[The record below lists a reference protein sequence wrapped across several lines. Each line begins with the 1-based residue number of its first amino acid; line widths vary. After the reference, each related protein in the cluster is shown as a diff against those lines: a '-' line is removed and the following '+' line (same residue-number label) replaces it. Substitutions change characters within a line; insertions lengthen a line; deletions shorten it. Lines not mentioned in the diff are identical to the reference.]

1 LRTGAFSAP
10 VLDELMMNVTKKH
23 PHPLTRYPDR
33 WGWILCF
40 IFCNVILCAFIHPLL
55 QAADA
60 QMTTP
65 QVRIL
70 STQGTVDIFKG
81 ESQLWI
87 PAKVNMPLAFGDIV
101 RTGRRSKAALQM
113 TDKTLL
119 KIRQLTS
126 MVIQAPEKKGKQPLL
141 NLRSGS
147 VFFFSRESP
156 KEVPF
161 RTSLTSGAIRGTE
174 FELTAI
180 ENGSSTLT
188 MVDGLVDLSTPMGNV
203 SATGGEQVVIE
214 PDQSPRKTPM
224 LNPESVIQWTLY
236 YPGILDTSELQWTEG
251 GPPEI
256 WKATL
261 NAYNLGNLPQAITS
275 MPKASDQAEQEAARL
290 LRAAIWLAHGEVS
303 ITENALD
310 EVGRAHV

>member
-1 LRTGAFSAP
+1 
-10 VLDELMMNVTKKH
+10 M
-23 PHPLTRYPDR
+23 
-33 WGWILCF
+33 
-40 IFCNVILCAFIHPLL
+40 ILCAFIHPLL

-70 STQGTVDIFKG
+70 SAQGTVDIFRG

-188 MVDGLVDLSTPMGNV
+188 MVDGLVDLSTP
-203 SATGGEQVVIE
+203 
-214 PDQSPRKTPM
+214 
-224 LNPESVIQWTLY
+224 
-236 YPGILDTSELQWTEG
+236 
-251 GPPEI
+251 
-256 WKATL
+256 
-261 NAYNLGNLPQAITS
+261 
-275 MPKASDQAEQEAARL
+275 
-290 LRAAIWLAHGEVS
+290 
-303 ITENALD
+303 
-310 EVGRAHV
+310 